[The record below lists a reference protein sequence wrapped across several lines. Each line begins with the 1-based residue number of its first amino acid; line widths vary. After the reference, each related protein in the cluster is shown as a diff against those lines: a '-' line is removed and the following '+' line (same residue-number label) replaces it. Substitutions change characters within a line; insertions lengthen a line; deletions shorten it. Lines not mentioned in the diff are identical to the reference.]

1 MDLKPTMS
9 PASSILNRGEWFG
22 AAFSGSVPGTV
33 TPTKKNRPGTCRA
46 KTEESPGRSQIVRV
60 PRPWSPV
67 TWRTIACAPRRGQRS
82 DHRCRHQEKPRYMNG
97 GCAMTP
103 PASGAPNLPATVRQ
117 PPSFQSS
124 LSGHAHIEDR
134 HGACHGVS
142 RGTQRPTFVR
152 KASYSPPNDRCSVGS
167 SYATTNTWHASQK
180 RAP

>member
-82 DHRCRHQEKPRYMNG
+82 DHRCRHQEKPRNMNG
-97 GCAMTP
+97 GLRNDA
-103 PASGAPNLPATVRQ
+103 ARVGRAQFARDGAATAIVPIFAVGPR
-117 PPSFQSS
+117 
-124 LSGHAHIEDR
+124 AH
-134 HGACHGVS
+134 
-142 RGTQRPTFVR
+142 
-152 KASYSPPNDRCSVGS
+152 
-167 SYATTNTWHASQK
+167 
-180 RAP
+180 